1 VLDDDI
7 SLTDYSTVCIANPHL
22 HMVLIAGAGDTI
34 VRTLSG
40 TGEIGAANGAGPASA
55 SFKARSS

>member
-1 VLDDDI
+1 
-7 SLTDYSTVCIANPHL
+7 
-22 HMVLIAGAGDTI
+22 MVLIAGAGDTI